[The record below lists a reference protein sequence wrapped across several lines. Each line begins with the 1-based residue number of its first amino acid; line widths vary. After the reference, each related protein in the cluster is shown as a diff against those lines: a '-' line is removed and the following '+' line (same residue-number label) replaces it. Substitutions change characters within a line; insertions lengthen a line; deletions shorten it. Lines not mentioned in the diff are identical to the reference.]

1 MKSLYG
7 HSIRVLYW
15 ANDQAMTATLASMD
29 LTASQGHILAFIA
42 HSPQPPCPRDMEE
55 AFRLSHPTVSGLL
68 ARLEKKGFIT
78 VTPDPA
84 DRRCKRVS
92 LDTKGRECLAKMDA
106 TITASEEK
114 LVADFTE
121 EEKAR
126 FADFL
131 SRAITN
137 LGGNPCRTPFCK
149 EESHEL

>member
-1 MKSLYG
+1 MNPIYG
-7 HSIRVLYW
+7 RSIRRLYW
-15 ANDQAMTATLASMD
+15 ASDQTMTATLASMD

-68 ARLEKKGFIT
+68 ARLEKKGFIRI
-78 VTPDPA
+78 TPDPT

-92 LDTKGRECLAKMDA
+92 LDAKGLECMAKMEA
-106 TITASEEK
+106 TIAASEEK
-114 LVADFTE
+114 LVQNFTE
-121 EEKAR
+121 EEKQL

-149 EESHEL
+149 EESD